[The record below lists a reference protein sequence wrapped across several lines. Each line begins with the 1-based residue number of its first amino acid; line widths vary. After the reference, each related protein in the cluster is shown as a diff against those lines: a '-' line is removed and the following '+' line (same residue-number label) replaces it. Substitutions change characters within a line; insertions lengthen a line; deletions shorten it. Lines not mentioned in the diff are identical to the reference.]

1 MGLGSC
7 GSNELYIKIC
17 IKQNMHDGGF
27 ENKYKKRVDPFSR
40 IDPYADALLFTQRLL
55 GTKEHVQLLTFLKS
69 TRRSY

>member
-1 MGLGSC
+1 
-7 GSNELYIKIC
+7 
-17 IKQNMHDGGF
+17 MHDGGF